1 MSILIAPDSFKESLT
16 AIEVAETIEKGIL
29 EVMPKMETSK
39 FPFSDGGEGALAVL
53 KQHIKG
59 KMVKVHTFDPLF
71 RPIQV
76 SYFLFDQEPAAW
88 IELSSTAGLALLKN
102 RHRNPLNTS
111 TYGVGIMI
119 KDALEKGCK
128 KIFLGVG
135 GSATNDGG
143 LGIYAALGGKILNK
157 KGKELHPVGK
167 NLHKIAHIKNEGWS
181 MRLTDIDLIVAA
193 DVVNPLLGK
202 KGATF
207 VYGPQKGAD
216 PGDLA
221 LLEKGMRNWAQIIS
235 HQAGIDIG
243 VLPGGGAAGGTGAG
257 MAGLF
262 QANIHSGF
270 DILYQITNMEKKLN
284 KCSLIITG
292 EGKIDGQS
300 KFGKLIY
307 QLGSIGKKRNIPVV
321 CIAGSYDGDLKELYE
336 NGITSVFSIVN
347 QPMSLNTAISNAEKL
362 LYQTTVNIMR
372 GYQKSIKT

>member
-16 AIEVAETIEKGIL
+16 AAQVADIIEKGIL

-39 FPFSDGGEGALAVL
+39 FPFSDGGEGAITVL
-53 KQHIKG
+53 QQHVKG
-59 KMVKVHTFDPLF
+59 KIIAVNTFDPLF

-76 SYFLFDQEPAAW
+76 SYFLFEKEPTAW
-88 IELSSTAGLALLKN
+88 IELSGAAGLALLKK
-102 RHRNPLNTS
+102 RHRNPLKTS
-111 TYGVGIMI
+111 TYGVGLMI
-119 KDALEKGCK
+119 KDALEKGCT

-143 LGIYAALGGKILNK
+143 LGIFAALGGRVLNK
-157 KGKELHPVGK
+157 RGKELDPIGK
-167 NLHKIAHIKNEGWS
+167 NLIKVAQIKNEGWS
-181 MRLTDIDLIVAA
+181 ARLADINFIVAA

-202 KGATF
+202 NGATF
-207 VYGPQKGAD
+207 IYGPQKGAVG
-216 PGDLA
+216 GDLA
-221 LLEKGMRNWAQIIS
+221 LLEKGMQQWAQVMS
-235 HQAGIDIG
+235 AHGGIDVS
-243 VLPGGGAAGGTGAG
+243 VLPGGGAAGGTAAG

-270 DILYQITNMEKKLN
+270 EILYQLTGMEKKLN

-307 QLGSIGKKRNIPVV
+307 QLGSIGKKRNIPVI
-321 CIAGSYDGDLKELYE
+321 CLAGGYQGNLSELYK

-347 QPMSLNTAISNAEKL
+347 QPMSLPTAIEEAEKL
-362 LYQTTVNIMR
+362 LYDTTVNIMR
-372 GYQKSIKT
+372 LYLKSLKT

>member
-16 AIEVAETIEKGIL
+16 AIEVAEIIEKGIL

-39 FPFSDGGEGALAVL
+39 FPFSDGGEGAIAVL
-53 KQHIKG
+53 QQHVKG
-59 KMVKVHTFDPLF
+59 RMVKVNTFDPIF

-76 SYFLFDQEPAAW
+76 SYFLFENEPTAW
-88 IELSSTAGLALLKN
+88 IELSSAAGLALLKK
-102 RHRNPLNTS
+102 RHRNPLITS

-119 KDALEKGCK
+119 KDALEKGCT

-143 LGIYAALGGKILNK
+143 LGIYKALGGKILNK
-157 KGKELHPVGK
+157 KGKELDPIGK
-167 NLHKIAHIKNEGWS
+167 NLSKINQIKNEGWS
-181 MRLTDIDLIVAA
+181 MKLADIDLIVAA

-216 PGDLA
+216 PGDVA
-221 LLEKGMRNWAQIIS
+221 LLEKGMRHWAQIIS
-235 HQAGIDIG
+235 YQAGIDIG
-243 VLPGGGAAGGTGAG
+243 VLPGGGAAGGTAAG

-262 QANIHSGF
+262 RANIHSGF
-270 DILYQITNMEKKLN
+270 DTLYQLTDMEKKLK

-307 QLGSIGKKRNIPVV
+307 QLGSIGKKRNIPVI
-321 CIAGSYDGDLKELYE
+321 CIAGGYEGDLNELYE
-336 NGITSVFSIVN
+336 NGITSVFSIIN
-347 QPMSLNTAISNAEKL
+347 QPMSLPTAIERAEKL

-372 GYQKSIKT
+372 GYQKSIKI